1 LNSYL
6 GQKISRLRTFQ
17 PFSFLEEGRK
27 TKKIN
32 IKKDK
37 KRKKKLELIFDG
49 EYLDGKRWKGREI
62 EERYNNDDILIFQGE
77 YINGILH
84 GKEYNIYGKI
94 IFEGEYYKE
103 KNEKKGKAYKFGKLE
118 FEGIY
123 KNDNK
128 WEGKGYDKN
137 NNIIYELKNGNGYVK
152 VYNQFGQ
159 LIFEGNFLKG
169 EKNGKG
175 KEYHDAFGYVIFEGE
190 YLDGKRWKGKGKKY
204 DDKGN
209 LISEDNYL
217 EGKIIEN

>member
-1 LNSYL
+1 M
-6 GQKISRLRTFQ
+6 
-17 PFSFLEEGRK
+17 
-27 TKKIN
+27 
-32 IKKDK
+32 
-37 KRKKKLELIFDG
+37 KKKV
-49 EYLDGKRWKGREI
+49 K
-62 EERYNNDDILIFQGE
+62 
-77 YINGILH
+77 H
-84 GKEYNIYGKI
+84 I
-94 IFEGEYYKE
+94 I
-103 KNEKKGKAYKFGKLE
+103 FGKLE

-152 VYNQFGQ
+152 IHNQFGQ
-159 LIFEGNFLKG
+159 LIFEGNYLKG

-175 KEYHDAFGYVIFEGE
+175 KEYHDVFGYAIFEGE